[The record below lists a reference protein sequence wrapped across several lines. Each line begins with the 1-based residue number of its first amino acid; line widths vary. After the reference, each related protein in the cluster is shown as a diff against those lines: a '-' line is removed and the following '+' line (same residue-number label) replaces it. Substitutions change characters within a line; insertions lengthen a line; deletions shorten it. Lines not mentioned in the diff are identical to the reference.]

1 MEENKVIECK
11 KENTI
16 PADKAILHLHE
27 KHIGTAMQ
35 IKIKQSMYKG

>member
-16 PADKAILHLHE
+16 PADKAILHLNLIN
-27 KHIGTAMQ
+27 KRIILTFTTLFIVISA
-35 IKIKQSMYKG
+35 